1 MREDY
6 INIKFSLDNPIYFK
20 IGSYVDCDFGRFEV
34 CDVQKASYNTGTSA
48 YDYDLRLDAYYWKW
62 KNKIFRYTPES
73 FGQEAAWNLTASL
86 DVQASIII
94 RNLKALGYKYNGQ
107 DFTFSIDNTVD
118 NKSRLMSYNN
128 TSILD
133 ACFSMAEKWNCECWI
148 TDSVIHF
155 GRCEFGDAIDFNI
168 GVNVEDMTRSDSQ
181 TGYATRI
188 YAFGSTRNI
197 PSNYRPSDSSILVNG
212 VVQKRLM
219 LPVGVPYI
227 DAYTDM
233 STEEAIEQVVVFDN
247 IYPSRVGTMT
257 DVSSYEHSVKNDDDT
272 TTTETF
278 YRFTDAGI
286 NFSKDY
292 LLDGSELRIVFQS
305 GLLNGM
311 DFAVKFNPNGV
322 SEKLG
327 NGNWNP
333 EAQLYEIIVNEDYG
347 RKLPDT
353 ILKPKV
359 GDKYILHGFDSLKI
373 GDMSYISS
381 AEQELKTHAEKY
393 VAKSNT
399 DPSTYDCRM
408 MSDTMIDG
416 YGNAQ
421 LYEVGQRVNLLNPA
435 YFEDGR
441 VSRIIGF
448 EYNLDIPFDIP
459 IYTVGET
466 AAYSRIKEL
475 ENKVDELV
483 YKGQAYVGGGTGV
496 YLITSFDRTS
506 PSDSNTFS
514 ARRALKEFLS
524 KIRPDRTPYSLE
536 VGEDLTVER
545 LLKVLTRL
553 EVGETVDSLLAGK
566 GIIAENGRIQADRME
581 LRSSL
586 TVLRLIINEIQAMAG
601 DYSFSDCGYIE
612 RVDKID
618 DSTYKLWMEKRT
630 DTDWTNLDEHDV
642 LLSIVNSL
650 LTGGTDYYSSWFRC
664 VSKNRNEN
672 SLTVVLYPDSEVP
685 GGKNYPPVEGYNV
698 TRKGN
703 AVMPEAG
710 ETNERAQSWL
720 ISSRE
725 GRIMFLQNVFKP
737 ILEDYNYA
745 ISIGRFPSV
754 KMIRKL
760 PISPTDV
767 GIMAKTIVA
776 ENFYQ
781 ADWNGDIIPKKVDR
795 DEWSL
800 AVAQGESPYRNVSHE
815 VTLENQSVVTQLEQ
829 HTVYHYGCKWGCVID
844 KTADEP
850 KWNAPGWI
858 LLEGDKN
865 YHLDFTSTNGW
876 QFFHR
881 SVDTVVSA
889 VVSYGNRD
897 ITEVLMASDGVQVE
911 WLRDTGNVP
920 ADNAWQPT
928 YVDGKKHAIHLTRAD
943 MGSEWGLSVRKV
955 RFVCRVFIPIGG
967 GKFETTENYIG
978 FKL

>member
-1 MREDY
+1 MNIIQQPDLLSLSMNMKEFIVLSSETVSFVLHHGAEEVLSRRYEPGADGRLEIDVRDVIHSRLEYDLQETSSVYVQSRLVGEFTAHIDNMQVSFRVIRGGVDRLVDTPANFLTQNFLTWQPSVKAVTFHSPEFLTYYAASPCVARLKAYFDKSEFAEITLAECAEGNAYTIPLQYATVSGLLDHRLPSYYDVWVENLSGVRLTYIQRFHVGESRSIDEDW
-6 INIKFSLDNPIYFK
+6 ILFENSLGGLDTFRAYGELSLNVEHTHNVAEIDERSLEYRIDTERK
-20 IGSYVDCDFGRFEV
+20 YS
-34 CDVQKASYNTGTSA
+34 KNTGHLDTEQSRWLLDFFPSERKYLYVGNYMRPIVVVESNVSA
-48 YDYDLRLDAYYWKW
+48 KVRKSPANYTFVFKFADARPLLNLPRTDVPAEMLNVTVPEVGSFTIPPRLSEFPRLPLSEGVLFPVQNPYSENWGTTTVGALVEAFSALLAAGGSSGGVGHTHANIDLLELLSLVKEYLLVSG
-62 KNKIFRYTPES
+62 NKI
-73 FGQEAAWNLTASL
+73 
-86 DVQASIII
+86 
-94 RNLKALGYKYNGQ
+94 KA
-107 DFTFSIDNTVD
+107 
-118 NKSRLMSYNN
+118 
-128 TSILD
+128 
-133 ACFSMAEKWNCECWI
+133 
-148 TDSVIHF
+148 
-155 GRCEFGDAIDFNI
+155 
-168 GVNVEDMTRSDSQ
+168 
-181 TGYATRI
+181 GYA
-188 YAFGSTRNI
+188 
-197 PSNYRPSDSSILVNG
+197 
-212 VVQKRLM
+212 
-219 LPVGVPYI
+219 
-227 DAYTDM
+227 
-233 STEEAIEQVVVFDN
+233 
-247 IYPSRVGTMT
+247 
-257 DVSSYEHSVKNDDDT
+257 DV
-272 TTTETF
+272 
-278 YRFTDAGI
+278 AGEVAGD
-286 NFSKDY
+286 KYLRKDQPDRTDY
-292 LLDGSELRIVFQS
+292 LLQIGEFI
-305 GLLNGM
+305 
-311 DFAVKFNPNGV
+311 
-322 SEKLG
+322 
-327 NGNWNP
+327 
-333 EAQLYEIIVNEDYG
+333 
-347 RKLPDT
+347 
-353 ILKPKV
+353 
-359 GDKYILHGFDSLKI
+359 DSL
-373 GDMSYISS
+373 
-381 AEQELKTHAEKY
+381 T
-393 VAKSNT
+393 
-399 DPSTYDCRM
+399 
-408 MSDTMIDG
+408 
-416 YGNAQ
+416 
-421 LYEVGQRVNLLNPA
+421 
-435 YFEDGR
+435 
-441 VSRIIGF
+441 
-448 EYNLDIPFDIP
+448 
-459 IYTVGET
+459 
-466 AAYSRIKEL
+466 
-475 ENKVDELV
+475 
-483 YKGQAYVGGGTGV
+483 
-496 YLITSFDRTS
+496 
-506 PSDSNTFS
+506 
-514 ARRALKEFLS
+514 
-524 KIRPDRTPYSLE
+524 
-536 VGEDLTVER
+536 
-545 LLKVLTRL
+545 
-553 EVGETVDSLLAGK
+553 AGK
-566 GIIAENGRIQADRME
+566 GIGLFPDGRAQLSRVEIRD
-581 LRSSL
+581 SL

-618 DSTYKLWMEKRT
+618 DTTYKLWMEKRT

-664 VSKNRNEN
+664 VDKNRNEN

-685 GGKNYPPVEGYNV
+685 GGKNHPPVAGYNV

-760 PISPTDV
+760 PISSTDV

-795 DEWSL
+795 GEWSL

-829 HTVYHYGCKWGCVID
+829 HTVYHYGCKWGCVVD

-897 ITEVLMASDGVQVE
+897 ITEGLMASDGVQVE

-967 GKFETTENYIG
+967 GKFEKTENYIG
-978 FKL
+978 FKI

>member
-1 MREDY
+1 MELKIYNRSGDLKLTISTSSSSTWNQELMSENALSLSFTHTSYVPLAVNDY
-6 INIKFSLDNPIYFK
+6 AVLEGIKFSVKKEYKPKQKNRQTYSYSVKLYAPIHDAEQVKYLYLTDGEYNPQF
-20 IGSYVDCDFGRFEV
+20 
-34 CDVQKASYNTGTSA
+34 
-48 YDYDLRLDAYYWKW
+48 
-62 KNKIFRYTPES
+62 
-73 FGQEAAWNLTASL
+73 SL
-86 DVQASIII
+86 DGTPREHLQ
-94 RNLKALGYKYNGQ
+94 KW
-107 DFTFSIDNTVD
+107 VD
-118 NKSRLMSYNN
+118 NMNRISGSPQWSVGDVIVASRKTIDYNN
-128 TSILD
+128 TSCWEALGKMAD
-133 ACFSMAEKWNCECWI
+133 AFDTEWWADGFIVNLSRCEHGERI
-148 TDSVIHF
+148 PLGYLKGLTSLTQTENSDSVKF
-155 GRCEFGDAIDFNI
+155 F
-168 GVNVEDMTRSDSQ
+168 TRL
-181 TGYATRI
+181 I
-188 YAFGSTRNI
+188 PLGSTRNI
-197 PSNYRPSDSSILVNG
+197 DRSRYGFSRLQLPGREKYIDRNMQYGLYEHVEETAFANIFPHYTGTVTSVRSVRKKDNNGKPFIIYYFKDSGMSFDPNSYEIPGLKKRVSFQSGDLNGHGSDDNGTYYFEANYDSATEEWEIITLFPDETRQLPGGNLIPRAGDKYVPWNIRMPEAYETQAEQDYLAAVNDYLGKYSEDTSKYGGDTDYIYIEENGIPLAVGQSVRLLSDEYFTNGYRHSRMTKVVRKLDNLNMATIECADSVGKGWKRQVDSGLSQLKYVLERQQENEFTDILKSWDG
-212 VVQKRLM
+212 REATDYRLM
-219 LPVGVPYI
+219 T
-227 DAYTDM
+227 A
-233 STEEAIEQVVVFDN
+233 
-247 IYPSRVGTMT
+247 
-257 DVSSYEHSVKNDDDT
+257 
-272 TTTETF
+272 
-278 YRFTDAGI
+278 
-286 NFSKDY
+286 
-292 LLDGSELRIVFQS
+292 LRIVREIKKKALS
-305 GLLNGM
+305 
-311 DFAVKFNPNGV
+311 K
-322 SEKLG
+322 EK
-327 NGNWNP
+327 
-333 EAQLYEIIVNEDYG
+333 
-347 RKLPDT
+347 
-353 ILKPKV
+353 
-359 GDKYILHGFDSLKI
+359 S
-373 GDMSYISS
+373 
-381 AEQELKTHAEKY
+381 
-393 VAKSNT
+393 
-399 DPSTYDCRM
+399 
-408 MSDTMIDG
+408 
-416 YGNAQ
+416 
-421 LYEVGQRVNLLNPA
+421 
-435 YFEDGR
+435 
-441 VSRIIGF
+441 
-448 EYNLDIPFDIP
+448 
-459 IYTVGET
+459 
-466 AAYSRIKEL
+466 
-475 ENKVDELV
+475 
-483 YKGQAYVGGGTGV
+483 
-496 YLITSFDRTS
+496 DRT
-506 PSDSNTFS
+506 
-514 ARRALKEFLS
+514 EH
-524 KIRPDRTPYSLE
+524 SLE
-536 VGEDLTVER
+536 VGEDLTVGH
-545 LLKVLTRL
+545 LLKALTRL
-553 EVGETVDSLLAGK
+553 EVGEAIDSLITGK
-566 GIIAENGRIQADRME
+566 GIIAENGRIQADRIE
-581 LRSSL
+581 LRGSL

-618 DSTYKLWMEKRT
+618 DTTYKLWMEKRT

-685 GGKNYPPVEGYNV
+685 GGKNYPPVAGYNV

-795 DEWSL
+795 GEWSL

-844 KTADEP
+844 KTTDEP
-850 KWNAPGWI
+850 RWNAPGWI

-955 RFVCRVFIPIGG
+955 RFVCRVFVPIGG